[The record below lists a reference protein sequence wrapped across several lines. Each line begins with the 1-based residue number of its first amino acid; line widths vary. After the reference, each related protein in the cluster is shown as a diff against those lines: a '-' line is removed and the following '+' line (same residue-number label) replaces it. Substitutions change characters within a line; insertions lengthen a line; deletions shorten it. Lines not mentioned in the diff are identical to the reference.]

1 MNKLQKMAFLNL
13 SLTAVGLLVQLF
25 RLFVS
30 DLWIKLFASIIS
42 LILCCILMI
51 SYFGRRKFAKQGG
64 SQYDERDSSI
74 HKTAILVGLFS
85 MFFVVFAAILIT
97 FIALGPGS
105 SIKIGD
111 LFGIFMLGAF
121 SCYFAESL
129 TILMKYGWKDI
140 DGEMFGEKISSEEN
154 LSKGSAQ

>member
-1 MNKLQKMAFLNL
+1 MNKLQKIALFNL
-13 SLTAVGLLVQLF
+13 CLTAAGLLLQLF
-25 RLFVS
+25 CLFVS

-42 LILCCILMI
+42 LILCCILVV
-51 SYFGRRKFAKQGG
+51 SYFHRRKFVKLGG

-85 MFFVVFAAILIT
+85 MFFVVFAVILIT

-105 SIKIGD
+105 SIKISD

-129 TILMKYGWKDI
+129 TILIKYGWKDI
-140 DGEMFGEKISSEEN
+140 DGGMFGEKIHSEDS
-154 LSKGSAQ
+154 LSKGSTQ